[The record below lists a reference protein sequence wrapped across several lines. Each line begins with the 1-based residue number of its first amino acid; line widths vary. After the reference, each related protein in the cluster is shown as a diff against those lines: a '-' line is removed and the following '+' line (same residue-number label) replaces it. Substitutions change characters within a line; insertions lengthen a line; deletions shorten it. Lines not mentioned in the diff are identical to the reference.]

1 MYVCMILLAHAEQR
15 VLCEEVAVRNWK
27 RMLVLD
33 QIVELK
39 LGGVVLLLAERNV
52 CAELM
57 REEEEL
63 PVEAASV

>member
-33 QIVELK
+33 QTVELK
-39 LGGVVLLLAERNV
+39 LGEVLLAERNV

-57 REEEEL
+57 RDEEEL

>member
-33 QIVELK
+33 QTVELK
-39 LGGVVLLLAERNV
+39 SGEVLLAERNV

-57 REEEEL
+57 RDEEEL